1 MSRPEKPINWEV
13 VENLLVA
20 GCLGTEIA
28 AQFDMHP
35 NTFYDRVE
43 KQYNLSFTDYSS
55 EKKCKG
61 NSLIRAKQFEKAVK
75 KGDNTM
81 LIWLGKNRL
90 GQKETQETVIPNQA
104 NLDITHEL
112 LEENK
117 KLREQLEELNEN
129 RRISRDI

>member
-13 VENLLVA
+13 VENLLIA